1 MGRLLIGGTMLMVFG
16 LLFIIRGIS
25 QGDGGQVAVGIPGLL
40 VGIGAVISYKVGG
53 DQRRGPR

>member
-1 MGRLLIGGTMLMVFG
+1 MLMVFG

-40 VGIGAVISYKVGG
+40 VGVGAVIFYKVGG
-53 DQRRGPR
+53 DQPRGRR